1 MNSWLTYSTVAGRVG
16 KNLFWHRARHDQ
28 FVEGLDGVYRSRLP
42 IANVGLQMV
51 NRRETRSLCHA
62 TAPACA
68 FAHWAHPRAERRR
81 CQGSHRSC
89 GIFMNLLQRM
99 HEVLVVVLLRGTLRP
114 FNQLCGK
121 FDRSTRC
128 SSMQERNQVGHAW
141 MATGTMD
148 TKHHLLDSLQALAK
162 WRFLQV
168 QSSPAQGQSM
178 LRLFT
183 TRSFL
188 TFPGVGHCFDHRLT
202 ELQRV
207 VGRCLSHLPS
217 VEA

>member
-1 MNSWLTYSTVAGRVG
+1 MRPEAYVTPQHQLALSPIGLILVLKDVG
-16 KNLFWHRARHDQ
+16 AKDLID
-28 FVEGLDGVYRSRLP
+28 LGVFSR
-42 IANVGLQMV
+42 GC
-51 NRRETRSLCHA
+51 TRSW
-62 TAPACA
+62 P
-68 FAHWAHPRAERRR
+68 W
-81 CQGSHRSC
+81 SC
-89 GIFMNLLQRM
+89 FT
-99 HEVLVVVLLRGTLRP
+99 TLRA

-148 TKHHLLDSLQALAK
+148 TKHHLLDSLQALAN
-162 WRFLQV
+162 WGLLQV

-188 TFPGVGHCFDHRLT
+188 TFPGVGHCFGHRLT